1 MQAHIRSGRHDMYVH
16 AGYLIKHSDLHA
28 VNGISHVL
36 VGFQPPSLRGAL
48 GGTEGVQR
56 GAEF

>member
-1 MQAHIRSGRHDMYVH
+1 MYVH
-16 AGYLIKHSDLHA
+16 AGYLIKHSDLHV

-36 VGFQPPSLRGAL
+36 VGFQPLRNGLGRKRERGIGGGA
-48 GGTEGVQR
+48 QR